1 MLQAFSS
8 KESDPMSDPVTLEV
22 FSDYV

>member
-1 MLQAFSS
+1 MLRAFSS